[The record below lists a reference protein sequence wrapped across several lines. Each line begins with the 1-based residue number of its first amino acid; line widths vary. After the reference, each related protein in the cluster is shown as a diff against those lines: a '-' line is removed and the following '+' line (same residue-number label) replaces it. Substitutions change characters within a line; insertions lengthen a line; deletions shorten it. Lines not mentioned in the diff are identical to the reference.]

1 MYRITPEP
9 IDLNEVHAAVSDPEA
24 GGIAIFLGTVR
35 RSNIG
40 REVRFLEYEAYPE
53 MARKKL
59 AEIGE
64 DARTKWPIQRI
75 ALIHRTGRLA
85 IGEVSVAV
93 AVSTPHRADAFAACR
108 YLIDQIKAVVPVWK
122 KEFFVGG
129 EVWLENEEGFHPLPP
144 GAGGM

>member
-1 MYRITPEP
+1 MYRITTEP
-9 IDLNEVHAAVSDPEA
+9 IDLNELYAAVSDPQA
-24 GGIAIFLGTVR
+24 GGIAIFLGVVR
-35 RSNIG
+35 DRNID

-64 DARTKWPIQRI
+64 SAKKRWPIRRV

-93 AVSTPHRADAFAACR
+93 AVSTPHRAEAFEACR
-108 YLIDQIKAVVPVWK
+108 HLIDEIKAVVPVWK

-129 EVWLENEEGFHPLPP
+129 EVWLENEEGFHPLSSPP
-144 GAGGM
+144 SR

>member
-1 MYRITPEP
+1 MYRITTEP
-9 IDLNEVHAAVSDPEA
+9 IDLNELYAAVSDPQA
-24 GGIAIFLGTVR
+24 GGIAIFLGVVR
-35 RSNIG
+35 DRNID

-64 DARTKWPIQRI
+64 SAKKRWPIRRV

-93 AVSTPHRADAFAACR
+93 AVSTPHRAEAFEACR
-108 YLIDQIKAVVPVWK
+108 HLIDEIKAVVPVWK

-129 EVWLENEEGFHPLPP
+129 EVWLENEEGFRPLASPE
-144 GAGGM
+144 GT